1 MAFDPMQF
9 IQATVT
15 SPMSTAI
22 SVCPEGEWTAVV
34 SDAGDMK
41 DWFREAKWTDKKT
54 GEPRSAAAMS
64 IPFLITDA
72 KPRGILKKKPEESL
86 FASMD
91 FFLDIDSQ
99 GGLDTSE
106 GKNTK
111 LGQLRKALSQND
123 VGMPWSFSMLRGAGP
138 VIVKVVQ
145 ESFDPNDPTR
155 KAARIVKVTKIPF

>member
-91 FFLDIDSQ
+91 FFLAKERTPS
-99 GGLDTSE
+99 LDNFARPSAKTTSAHH
-106 GKNTK
+106 G
-111 LGQLRKALSQND
+111 AFPCSVAPDPLS
-123 VGMPWSFSMLRGAGP
+123 
-138 VIVKVVQ
+138 
-145 ESFDPNDPTR
+145 
-155 KAARIVKVTKIPF
+155 